1 MFPVTKLWKL
11 PFSKLEVTRK
21 IVLVPCDLSLVS
33 FILVN
38 KENIK
43 RNYSQLMILR
53 QYSFSLVVSET

>member
-1 MFPVTKLWKL
+1 MFPVTKLRKL

-21 IVLVPCDLSLVS
+21 IVLVPCDFSLVA

-38 KENIK
+38 KENIE

-53 QYSFSLVVSET
+53 QYSSSL